1 MAGVVIKS
9 ALSGT
14 TRAGKTKSKRGHVA
28 KKQWI
33 AYIGIAI
40 ATTLTARL
48 LNDLVEQ
55 HLSD

>member
-1 MAGVVIKS
+1 
-9 ALSGT
+9 
-14 TRAGKTKSKRGHVA
+14 VA

-40 ATTLTARL
+40 ATTLMARL
-48 LNDLVEQ
+48 LNDLVER